1 MILFKEINDDYGFFC
16 NDYPETF
23 AVGRLTFSSMTQ
35 YLMFCKA
42 RLFED
47 RETAWE
53 ICKAWDTRIIR
64 DYGKIVKGFDENI
77 WNGQRSIILARGLK
91 AKFDQNPAFIA
102 DLIRTGEEML
112 VCCDPLDPEFGIGLW
127 PSDPECLHPEQWK
140 GLNLLGFALM
150 ELRAVYQA
158 QMPEG
163 EIREIRE
170 KAGIGSRLGLM
181 EALDGQGIRMKDYS
195 IRFKPYRGE
204 EPYIYL
210 NYSPGDFIDALRFV
224 EFLNRQG
231 FNVWYDEFI
240 RDGRMWTAERSD
252 AIERCFLVMDYDN
265 GDKKVSEVRFLA
277 REFAEILEI
286 PVVDFVMPAELED
299 RKLLPQTVPA
309 LLEEAGLTP
318 GMTWP
323 EGEKQRE
330 PKWDLVLQYYEHYG
344 EKYYRKPWDTNW
356 RWVNMRTREVFD
368 SKDRRIKGK
377 VKPRLVRD
385 RYVDRADEPVFLSDE
400 ELYRASGWKWKCYDA
415 APKSA
420 APDYIG
426 TPKDWEFAGRLASLR
441 GERIPEI
448 EREYRAA
455 KDRMDKDARD
465 YPYMDEF
472 EYISSGGG
480 EES

>member
-1 MILFKEINDDYGFFC
+1 MILIKEINDEYGFFC

-23 AVGRLTFSSMTQ
+23 TVGRLAFSSMTQ

-158 QMPEG
+158 QMPKG
-163 EIREIRE
+163 AITEIRE
-170 KAGIGSRLGLM
+170 KAGAGGRLGLM
-181 EALDGQGIRMKDYS
+181 EALDGLGIRMEEFN
-195 IRFKPYRGE
+195 IRYEPYRGE

-210 NYSPGDFIDALRFV
+210 NCSPKDFGDALSFI
-224 EFLNRQG
+224 EFLNRRG
-231 FNVWYDEFI
+231 YRVWYDKFI
-240 RDGRMWTAERSD
+240 TDGRIWTAERSD
-252 AIERCFLVMDYDN
+252 AIERCFLLMDYDN
-265 GDKKVSEVRFLA
+265 GKRNASDERFLA
-277 REFAEILEI
+277 REFAKILEI
-286 PVVDFVMPAELED
+286 PVVDFVEPTELEE
-299 RKLLPQTVPA
+299 RKLLSQTCA
-309 LLEEAGLTP
+309 ELLEKAGLTP

-323 EGEKQRE
+323 EGKKQQE
-330 PKWDLVLQYYEHYG
+330 PKWDLFMQYYENYG
-344 EKYYRKPWDTNW
+344 EKYYGKPWDKNW

-368 SKDRRIKGK
+368 SKNRRVKGK

-385 RYVDRADEPVFLSDE
+385 RYVDRDDEPIFLSE
-400 ELYRASGWKWKCYDA
+400 EGLYRAVGWKWRSFDA
-415 APKSA
+415 GPKSS

-426 TPKDWEFAGRLASLR
+426 TPKDWEFNGRLSDLR
-441 GERIPEI
+441 GQRVPEI
-448 EREYRAA
+448 KREYGAA
-455 KDRMDKDARD
+455 RERMDRDARE

-472 EYISSGGG
+472 EYLSSGG
-480 EES
+480 EE